1 MTKLLIIGV
10 ALFATVWLLRHYNAL
25 PPAQRKKFAFKT
37 FIGLVVLVLLVLAV
51 RGKLHWLVA
60 AAAAVLSLLPRIL
73 GWIARTWPA
82 LQVLHR
88 QWKQTQGA
96 QQTSE
101 KPPRNTGAI
110 TANEARKILGVKAD
124 ASREEV
130 IDAHRRLM
138 QKLHP
143 DRGGSDY
150 LAAKINAAK
159 DVLLR

>member
-1 MTKLLIIGV
+1 MTKLLIMGV

-25 PPAQRKKFAFKT
+25 PPAQHKKFAFKIL
-37 FIGLVVLVLLVLAV
+37 IGVVVLVLLVLAV
-51 RGKLHWLVA
+51 RGKLHWMVA
-60 AAAAVLSLLPRIL
+60 AAATVLSLLPRIL

-88 QWKQTQGA
+88 QWKQTQGG
-96 QQTSE
+96 QQTSD

-110 TANEARKILGVKAD
+110 TANEAREILGVNAD
-124 ASREEV
+124 ASREEI
-130 IDAHRRLM
+130 IDTHRRLM

-150 LAAKINAAK
+150 LAARINAAR
-159 DVLLR
+159 DLLLS